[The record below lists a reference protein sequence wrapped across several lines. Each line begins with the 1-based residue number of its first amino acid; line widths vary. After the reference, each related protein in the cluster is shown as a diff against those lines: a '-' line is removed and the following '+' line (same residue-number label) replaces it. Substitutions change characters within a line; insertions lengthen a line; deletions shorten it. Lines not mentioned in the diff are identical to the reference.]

1 MFIIE
6 HINFSM
12 LADVFPA
19 CFPIDLTMNRNDAN
33 KETNFKREHDFRTPN
48 IQRKN
53 HFTAGS
59 SVGTQAL
66 YAAPKARGPFGH
78 GASDGDGVLGA
89 IGSGSGR

>member
-12 LADVFPA
+12 WVVVFSA
-19 CFPIDLTMNRNDAN
+19 CFPIDLTMNRNEPN

-53 HFTAGS
+53 HYTARY
-59 SVGTQAL
+59 SVGTQAQN
-66 YAAPKARGPFGH
+66 AAPEEQRTFGD
-78 GASDGDGVLGA
+78 GVSDGDGELGA
-89 IGSGSGR
+89 IGARPRR